1 MIIFLLLGSPAI
13 NREALQR
20 EAGYCVRDA
29 FQKGEDLMKG
39 STELPGRSTLR
50 QALCFGVLAAIA
62 ALILLPMPGAASTE
76 GKLASPVSSGGGGP
90 NTVLATIG
98 DHPVTQGEVDSKVA
112 AQLYD
117 LRKQALDEIINNY
130 LVQRAAKMAGLK
142 PDEYIDRQIPRVT
155 DHEAEQY
162 YTQHKVQIDAHT
174 GVHSFDQIKPRLI
187 AALQHQRDQE
197 GQEQLFQKLRAANHI
212 TVMLTAPRVNVASA
226 GHPSAGAASAPVTIV
241 EFSDF
246 QCPFCRAAE
255 NSLKQVRQKYG
266 DQVKLVYMDFPLS
279 FHPHAMDAARAARCA
294 ADQDKFWQFHDA
306 LFLDQKK
313 LDPDNLKQTAAKIGL
328 DSDKFNSCFTSDKHD
343 AGIQKDM
350 TEGNSLGVTGTPTFF
365 VNGRQLVGAQPPP
378 KFYEVIDEELEHA
391 KAPVIARQAMRN
403 ANERA
408 AN

>member
-1 MIIFLLLGSPAI
+1 
-13 NREALQR
+13 
-20 EAGYCVRDA
+20 
-29 FQKGEDLMKG
+29 MKG
-39 STELPGRSTLR
+39 STEIPGCRALR
-50 QALCFGVLAAIA
+50 QVLRVGISAAIA
-62 ALILLPMPGAASTE
+62 ALILLPMPSVAATE
-76 GKLASPVSSGGGGP
+76 RTPASPVSSGGGSGS
-90 NTVLATIG
+90 NTVLATVG
-98 DHPVTQGEVDSKVA
+98 DYSVTQGEVDSKVA

-117 LRKQALDEIINNY
+117 LRKQALDEIIDNY

-142 PDEYIDRQIPRVT
+142 PDEYVNRQVPRIT
-155 DHEAEQY
+155 DHDAEQF
-162 YTQHKVQIDAHT
+162 YTEHKAQIDART
-174 GVHSFDQIKPRLI
+174 GGHSFDQIKPRLI

-197 GQEQLFQKLRAANHI
+197 GREQLIQKLRAENHVS
-212 TVMLTAPRVNVASA
+212 VMLTAPRVNVATA
-226 GHPSAGAASAPVTIV
+226 GQPSVGAASAPVTII

-266 DQVKLVYMDFPLS
+266 DQVKLVYMDFPLG

-313 LDPDNLKQTAAKIGL
+313 LGPDDLKQTAAKIGL
-328 DSDKFNSCFTSDKHD
+328 DGNKFNSCFTSDKHD

-350 TEGNSLGVTGTPTFF
+350 AEGSSLGVTGTPTFF
-365 VNGRQLVGAQPPP
+365 INGRQLVGAQPPP
-378 KFYEVIDEELEHA
+378 KFYEVIDEELARA
-391 KAPVIARQAMRN
+391 KAPATSRQSMRN

>member
-1 MIIFLLLGSPAI
+1 
-13 NREALQR
+13 
-20 EAGYCVRDA
+20 
-29 FQKGEDLMKG
+29 MKG
-39 STELPGRSTLR
+39 ATELPGRGALR
-50 QALCFGVLAAIA
+50 QALRFGVSAAIA
-62 ALILLPMPGAASTE
+62 VLILLPMPGAATTE
-76 GKLASPVSSGGGGP
+76 GTSASPVSSAGGGS

-142 PDEYIDRQIPRVT
+142 PDEYIDRQVPRVT
-155 DHEAEQY
+155 DHEAEQF
-162 YTQHKVQIDAHT
+162 YTQHKEQIDART
-174 GVHSFDQIKPRLI
+174 GGHSFDQIKPRLI

-197 GQEQLFQKLRAANHI
+197 GREQLIEKLRTENHVS
-212 TVMLTAPRVNVASA
+212 VMLMAPHVNVATA
-226 GHPSAGAASAPVTIV
+226 GQPSTGAASAPVTII

-255 NSLKQVRQKYG
+255 NSLKEVRQKYG
-266 DQVKLVYMDFPLS
+266 DQVKLVYMDFPLG

-313 LDPDNLKQTAAKIGL
+313 LDPDDLKQTAAKIGL
-328 DSDKFNSCFTSDKHD
+328 NSDKFNSCFTSDKHD

-350 TEGNSLGVTGTPTFF
+350 AEGNSLGVTGTPTFF
-365 VNGRQLVGAQPPP
+365 INGRQLVGAQPPP
-378 KFYEVIDEELEHA
+378 KFYEVIDEELAHA
-391 KAPVIARQAMRN
+391 KPSVISRQAMRN
-403 ANERA
+403 TNEHA